1 MRSRLDRRT
10 LPSCSPHPIHHPA
23 DYRELKPMTK
33 TPMKKTKYSIATPR
47 GTKKTIDGYSFNHES
62 IAFGV
67 DHRNKKEWIITEI
80 ECGRTIG
87 AKPGK
92 TRSQAVKHLAQH
104 FERLAI
110 LHTDP
115 IKRIRD
121 AVNICGPVDDLP
133 AD

>member
-1 MRSRLDRRT
+1 MRSRFDRWT
-10 LPSCSPHPIHHPA
+10 LPTCSPHLVSHPIN
-23 DYRELKPMTK
+23 DRKLKPMTK
-33 TPMKKTKYSIATPR
+33 KPMTKTQYSIATPR
-47 GTKKTIDGYSFNHES
+47 GTKKTLAGYFFDHKG

-121 AVNICGPVDDLP
+121 AVKTCGPVDDLP
-133 AD
+133 ED